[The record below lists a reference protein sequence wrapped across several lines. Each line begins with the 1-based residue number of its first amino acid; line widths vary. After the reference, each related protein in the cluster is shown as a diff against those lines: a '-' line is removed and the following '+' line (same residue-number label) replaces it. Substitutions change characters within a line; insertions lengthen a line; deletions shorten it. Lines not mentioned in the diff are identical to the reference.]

1 MTVLYTVVPM
11 EVIFSEDNQEGEGSL
26 PNLAEQTVQIGGATL
41 LVEPDGMG
49 RGKVKRILSTDPNHY
64 LDPRWQP
71 GMTVR
76 W

>member
-1 MTVLYTVVPM
+1 MTMLYTIVPI
-11 EVIFSEDNQEGEGSL
+11 ETIFSENESETEGLS
-26 PNLAEQTVQIGGATL
+26 NHVSEQTVQIGGATL

-49 RGKVKRILSTDPNHY
+49 RGKVKRVLSTDPNHF

-71 GMTVR
+71 GQTIH

>member
-1 MTVLYTVVPM
+1 MTMFYTIVPM
-11 EVIFSEDNQEGEGSL
+11 EVIFGEDAVGGVEESTIG
-26 PNLAEQTVQIGGATL
+26 EQTVQIGDATL

-49 RGKVKRILSTDPNHY
+49 RGKVKRVLSTDPNHY

-71 GMTVR
+71 GMAIR

>member
-1 MTVLYTVVPM
+1 MTMLYTIVPI
-11 EVIFSEDNQEGEGSL
+11 EVIFGGGDAENEETAQHLS
-26 PNLAEQTVQIGGATL
+26 EQTVQIGGATL